1 MIRRIKA
8 LTTAAF
14 VLLSQTPIAMYSQT
28 PGSTAE
34 LRQCIASGR
43 STRVCFSEV
52 MGNGF
57 EQMIGISMKQPVPSG
72 FRMTGDYASTD
83 GFRLIFEPE
92 TVTMICRGVPSPR
105 PYTARLT
112 ETDTVITIQNDP
124 KPIVFS
130 LRADGKLAGSGP
142 IRVTGQVPAGTRTEQ
157 TMGTTSQTTTTT
169 RELTPLEA
177 RNYPNAVQNGPV
189 YTIKED
195 ATQLVYGPTG
205 ARTVTDFV
213 NKTSDCTMGLL
224 SPTGASPLPLLKNDF
239 DILTALGAG
248 MGALMK
254 GANVQDAANEMLSPG
269 ATPPAPGLRLSGNY
283 GADTGFSLNFHRES
297 VTLGCGEAE
306 QALDYSI
313 QRTGSKTTLTV
324 KGNPIALQVMP
335 DGSVVGEGTVQVNGR
350 VVTGTTDDMNN
361 PFTFAPRIA
370 RCNVGRLV
378 AGASAPK
385 NPTPVSTAAPA
396 APPAP
401 DAGRSASTNTAT
413 LKITAAPSVASAL
426 AGKALMVLRESLEDV
441 FAKGGLNAQPG
452 SSSRISTWVRGCER
466 GAADAIC
473 QQGINA
479 LGTFVVARTGFDANG
494 IATFNNVPS
503 SGTFW
508 IAADTGNTN
517 HRFWNVR
524 VDLKPGAN
532 ALTLDE
538 RNMTTLDR

>member
-1 MIRRIKA
+1 MKRRIKA
-8 LTTAAF
+8 LTIAAF
-14 VLLSQTPIAMYSQT
+14 LLLSQTSIAVYSQT

-43 STRVCFSEV
+43 STRICFSEG

-57 EQMIGISMKQPVPSG
+57 EQMIGISMKQPVPAG
-72 FRMTGDYASTD
+72 FRMTGDYAGTD

-92 TVTMICRGVPSPR
+92 TVTVICRGVPSPR
-105 PYTARLT
+105 PYTVRLS
-112 ETDTVITIQNDP
+112 ETDAVITIQNDP
-124 KPIVFS
+124 KPIPFS

-157 TMGTTSQTTTTT
+157 TIGTTSQTTTTT

-177 RNYPNAVQNGPV
+177 RNYPNAVQNGSV

-195 ATQLVYGPTG
+195 ATELVYGPTG
-205 ARTVTDFV
+205 TRTVTQFV
-213 NKTSDCTMGLL
+213 NKTADCTMGLL

-239 DILTALGAG
+239 DILTALGTG

-269 ATPPAPGLRLSGNY
+269 AAAPAPGLRLSGNY

-306 QALDYSI
+306 QALEYSI
-313 QRTGSKTTLTV
+313 QRTGNKTTLTV
-324 KGNPIALQVMP
+324 KGNPTAFQVMP
-335 DGSVVGEGTVQVNGR
+335 DASVVGEGTVQVNGR
-350 VVTGTTDDMNN
+350 VVTGTTDDMDN
-361 PFTFAPRIA
+361 PFKFAPLVA
-370 RCNVGRLV
+370 RCSVGRLV

-385 NPTPVSTAAPA
+385 TPTPVSPAAPA

-401 DAGRSASTNTAT
+401 DAGRTPSTNTST

-426 AGKALMVLRESLEDV
+426 AGKALMILKESLEDV
-441 FAKGGLNAQPG
+441 LAKGGLNAQPG
-452 SSSRISTWVRGCER
+452 TSSRISTWSRACER
-466 GAADAIC
+466 GPADAIC

-479 LGTFVVARTGFDANG
+479 LGNSIVARTGFDANG
-494 IATFNNVPS
+494 VATFSNVPS

-508 IAADTGNTN
+508 IGADTGNVN

-532 ALTLDE
+532 SVTLDE
-538 RNMTTLDR
+538 RNMTPLDR